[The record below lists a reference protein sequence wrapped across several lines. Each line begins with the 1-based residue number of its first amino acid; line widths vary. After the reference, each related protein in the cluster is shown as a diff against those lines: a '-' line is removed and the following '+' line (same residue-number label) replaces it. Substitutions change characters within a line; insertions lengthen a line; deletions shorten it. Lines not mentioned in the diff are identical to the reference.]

1 MAAAKEL
8 AMDSFKTFRL
18 SSDAPILY
26 VLAFLV
32 PTVAVIAPLQ
42 LWMPPVAATLTIVLR
57 RVAAGGSWPR
67 TYPALITILAC
78 IIAWGAIS
86 TLWAIDWS
94 RSLET
99 VGVLVLMAA
108 ALVLLVDAAASL
120 NETERI
126 CFRQSL
132 IYGAVAGIALTLF
145 LIAVITGHTIWV
157 QEQQMAIHK
166 LSALN
171 RTASAIAI
179 LMWPIAISI
188 AKAYGRRA
196 AVTFIVLSSVAV
208 FLLAPLTPLL
218 AFLIGAAAFAVA
230 WMSFRLAKILFA
242 AAIAFSVLIVPFL
255 DNVAPLAIELLL
267 ANFQDHIPEV
277 HRFVIW
283 QFAAEHILERPIFG
297 WGLNAARM
305 FPGGDAELLLLT
317 TPEGGQITGPALP
330 LHTHNALIQIWL
342 ELGLVGVA
350 LFATLLAFAIRGIP
364 RMPGD
369 RAGPA
374 AALAV
379 MTTAFVIAQLGFG
392 FWQGWWLATL
402 GIAAVT
408 TTAVVGHPR
417 SIHEPEPSR

>member
-1 MAAAKEL
+1 
-8 AMDSFKTFRL
+8 MDSFKTFRL
-18 SSDAPILY
+18 SSDAPVLY
-26 VLAFLV
+26 VLAFLT
-32 PTVAVIAPLQ
+32 PTIAVIAPLQ
-42 LWMPPVAATLTIVLR
+42 LWMPAVATALAIVLR
-57 RVAAGGSWPR
+57 RVVRAGSRTP
-67 TYPALITILAC
+67 TYPALIAILAC
-78 IIAWGAIS
+78 IIAWGAVS
-86 TLWAIDWS
+86 ALWAIDWS

-145 LIAVITGHTIWV
+145 LIAVITGHTVWV

-179 LMWPIAISI
+179 LVWPVAISI
-188 AKAYGRRA
+188 AKTYGRHA
-196 AVTFIVLSSVAV
+196 AAGFIILSSVAV

-218 AFLIGAAAFAVA
+218 AFVTGAAAFAVA
-230 WMSFRLAKILFA
+230 WISFRLAKILFA

-255 DNVAPLAIELLL
+255 DHVAPLAIELLL
-267 ANFQDHIPEV
+267 TNLQDHIPEV

-283 QFAAEHILERPIFG
+283 QFAAEQIMERPIFG
-297 WGLNAARM
+297 WGLNAARV

-317 TPEGGQITGPALP
+317 TPEGGRITGPALP

-350 LFATLLAFAIRGIP
+350 LFAILLAVAVRAIP

-379 MTTAFVIAQLGFG
+379 MTTGFVIAQLGFG

-402 GIAAVT
+402 GTSAVIT
-408 TTAVVGHPR
+408 IAVVGHPG
-417 SIHEPEPSR
+417 SIQEPEPTG